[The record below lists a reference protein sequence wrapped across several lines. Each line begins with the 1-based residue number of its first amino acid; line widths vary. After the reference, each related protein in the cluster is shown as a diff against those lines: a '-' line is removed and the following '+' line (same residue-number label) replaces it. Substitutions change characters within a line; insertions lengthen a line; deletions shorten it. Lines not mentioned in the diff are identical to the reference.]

1 MNFELILIGVLA
13 IILNYGLILLA
24 FKLFGKLGLYI
35 CVPIMIIIA
44 NIQVVVAID
53 FFTMAMTLGN
63 VAYVSSYLIT
73 DLLGELYG
81 EQDAKYAVRIGFF
94 TLITMVVLMNVMLL
108 SQPFVTDESTVM
120 YESINNIFSVMPRI
134 MFASMIAYFVS
145 QSLDVI
151 IYSKIKAKSDGRRL
165 WFRNNVS
172 TVTSQVVD
180 GLVFTFIAFYNVYEI
195 EVVVQIFIT
204 TFIIKAIIATL
215 DTPFMYL
222 GVLMKKNNLITEYK
236 ISESEL

>member
-1 MNFELILIGVLA
+1 MNFELIVIGILA

-44 NIQVVVAID
+44 NIQVVVAIN

-63 VAYVSSYLIT
+63 IAYVSSYLIT

-81 EQDAKYAVRIGFF
+81 EQDAKYAVKIGFF
-94 TLITMVVLMNVMLL
+94 TLITMVILMNVMLL
-108 SQPFVTDESTVM
+108 SQPYVTEESILM

-151 IYSKIKAKSDGRRL
+151 IYSKIKAKSDGKRL
-165 WFRNNVS
+165 WFRNNIS
-172 TVTSQVVD
+172 TITSQVID
-180 GLVFTFIAFYNVYEI
+180 GLVFTLIAFYNVYDL
-195 EVVVQIFIT
+195 EVVIQIFFT

-222 GVLMKKNNLITEYK
+222 GVLMKKKNI
-236 ISESEL
+236 ISEYEIIKSEH